1 MAAAAT
7 SCGPRAGAPG
17 CVVAAAGKDSVTSFQ
32 RRGPRASGPDGGC
45 RRLASIAGTRPSVR
59 NGQLLVS
66 TGLPALDQLLG
77 GGLAVGT
84 LLLIEED
91 KYNIYSPLL
100 FKYFLAEG
108 IINGHTLLVAS
119 AKEDPAEI
127 LQELPAPLLNDNCK
141 KEVDEDVCSHKTPES
156 NIKMKIAWR
165 YQLLPKMEQVGPIS
179 SSIFGHY
186 YDASKRIPQELI
198 EASKWH
204 GFFLPEKIS
213 STLSV
218 ESCSLTH
225 GYRSLLHFI
234 QNIICE
240 EGFDGSNP
248 QKKEKNVLRIGIQNL
263 GSPLWG
269 DDICCTEN
277 CNNSQSLTKFLYV
290 LRGLLRTS
298 LSACIITVPTH
309 LIQNKA
315 VIARVTNLS
324 DTVVGLESFIG
335 SERETNPLYQEYHG
349 LIHVRQIPRLNN
361 LIGDVSDVKD
371 LAFKLR
377 RKLFTIEWVQDN
389 YLRQERNIY
398 PPGLSDLLK
407 QKGSAWGEGSLQH
420 STFLMSFLAKATAF
434 ASRLV
439 RHREPLR
446 QTGSGRT
453 HQAAGPR
460 LWRDGRRQEAPG
472 LLVAPP

>member
-165 YQLLPKMEQVGPIS
+165 YQLLPKMEVGPIS

-248 QKKEKNVLRIGIQNL
+248 QVKKEKNVLRIGIQNL

-377 RKLFTIEWVQDN
+377 RKLFTIER
-389 YLRQERNIY
+389 LHL
-398 PPGLSDLLK
+398 PPDLSDTVSRSGKQDLAEPTKLL
-407 QKGSAWGEGSLQH
+407 GPGCGV
-420 STFLMSFLAKATAF
+420 TAGGKKHLDF
-434 ASRLV
+434 
-439 RHREPLR
+439 
-446 QTGSGRT
+446 
-453 HQAAGPR
+453 
-460 LWRDGRRQEAPG
+460 
-472 LLVAPP
+472 

>member
-1 MAAAAT
+1 MATVAT
-7 SCGPRAGAPG
+7 CGGDAVGVGSA
-17 CVVAAAGKDSVTSFQ
+17 VATASKSNVTSFQ
-32 RRGPRASGPDGGC
+32 RRGPRVSGTNDSGP
-45 RRLASIAGTRPSVR
+45 RLVSITGTRPSVR

-84 LLLIEED
+84 VLLIEED
-91 KYNIYSPLL
+91 KYNIYSSLL

-108 IINGHTLLVAS
+108 IVNGHTLLVAS
-119 AKEDPAEI
+119 ANEDPANI
-127 LQELPAPLLNDNCK
+127 LQQIRP
-141 KEVDEDVCSHKTPES
+141 V
-156 NIKMKIAWR
+156 
-165 YQLLPKMEQVGPIS
+165 S
-179 SSIFGHY
+179 SSRFGHY

-213 STLSV
+213 PTLKV
-218 ESCSLTH
+218 EPCSLTH
-225 GYRSLLHFI
+225 GYIKLLQFI
-234 QNIICE
+234 QNIIYE

-248 QKKEKNVLRIGIQNL
+248 QKKQKNILRIGIQNL

-277 CNNSQSLTKFLYV
+277 GDSGHNLTKFLYV

-298 LSACIITVPTH
+298 LSACIITMPTH

-315 VIARVTNLS
+315 FIAHVTNLS

-335 SERETNPLYQEYHG
+335 SERETNPLYKDYHG
-349 LIHVRQIPRLNN
+349 LIHIRQIPRLNN
-361 LIGDVSDVKD
+361 LVCDESDVKD
-371 LAFKLR
+371 LGFKLK

-398 PPGLSDLLK
+398 PPGFSYLLK
-407 QKGSAWGEGSLQH
+407 QKDSAWGEGSLQH
-420 STFLMSFLAKATAF
+420 STFLMSFLAKGMGF
-434 ASRLV
+434 PFFQLKLLLKDGFV
-439 RHREPLR
+439 LIKKGMLR
-446 QTGSGRT
+446 DDSLRCS
-453 HQAAGPR
+453 HSAI
-460 LWRDGRRQEAPG
+460 
-472 LLVAPP
+472 